1 VRTSAIGAPWAHE
14 DQHCPAGNRKH
25 ERNRQTFQQHG
36 VFAQPI
42 VAAAAKLVRSTG
54 DLGAVAKQIAPVK
67 AIATQAAAIRI
78 AVSGDLAR
86 FKGLIGLTNG
96 GSPAPREFIAKLRKW
111 IAL

>member
-1 VRTSAIGAPWAHE
+1 VRTSAFGAPWAHE
-14 DQHCPAGNRKH
+14 DQHCPAGKRKH

-42 VAAAAKLVRSTG
+42 VAAAAKLVRSSG
-54 DLGAVAKQIAPVK
+54 EVGAVAKQIAPVK

-86 FKGLIGLTNG
+86 FKGLIGL
-96 GSPAPREFIAKLRKW
+96 SVCPKSS
-111 IAL
+111 